1 MASTGDYG
9 EHMFR
14 ITRGKGFHMTFD
26 NGWTVSV
33 QWGTG
38 NYGSHYMAPE
48 SLTDEEA
55 GAIGSTTAEVAAWD
69 KNRKWYQVSEHSDT
83 VQGYMSTDEV
93 LAFMTKIA
101 AL

>member
-1 MASTGDYG
+1 
-9 EHMFR
+9 MFK

-26 NGWTVSV
+26 NGWTVCV

-38 NYGSHYMAPE
+38 NYGDHYWVVD
-48 SLTDEEA
+48 SSTDEEV
-55 GAIGSTTAEVAAWD
+55 GAQGSATAEVAAWD
-69 KNRKWYQVSEHSDT
+69 KDRNWYKVNEASDT
-83 VQGYMSTDEV
+83 VRGYVSTDEV

>member
-1 MASTGDYG
+1 
-9 EHMFR
+9 MFK
-14 ITRGKGFHMTFD
+14 ITRGKGFQMTFD

-38 NYGSHYMAPE
+38 NYGDHYMV
-48 SLTDEEA
+48 SDSSTDA
-55 GAIGSTTAEVAAWD
+55 DVGAKGSSTAEIAAWD
-69 KNRKWYQVSEHSDT
+69 KDGNWYQVSEYDM
-83 VQGYMSTDEV
+83 VRGYVSTDEV